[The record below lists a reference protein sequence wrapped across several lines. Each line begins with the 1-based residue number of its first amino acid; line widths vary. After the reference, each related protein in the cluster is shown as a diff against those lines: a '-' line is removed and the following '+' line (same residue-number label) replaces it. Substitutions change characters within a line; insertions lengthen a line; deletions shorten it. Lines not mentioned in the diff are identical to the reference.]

1 MSSTNRSSPSTHRGH
16 ESTQP
21 TSEPEEEHPTP
32 KNKNK
37 SNPGKIPAIEACGR
51 FLLRCV
57 HPFVAADILMVVAR
71 EQVSPGSS
79 RKYRFLTKETME
91 VYGTYS
97 AAALSFS
104 EEFQTHLEQKNLENV
119 ESSLA
124 RGISQGRSWDLIRL
138 KEMTPK
144 LASKTNVPLPLVSQT
159 KSDRGF
165 NDDETGQMLIPIRNL
180 KAYNKDPIGVRA
192 KVNAGSEEFR
202 VTGTNPPAFLY
213 EDPDNYDSK
222 NSLSGLMR
230 GYFLGRCLRAIF
242 SGPRTSLQLPTNGD
256 RPTSRSV
263 SEHCGLKSV
272 TTVTMVYVAMVARH
286 TLSTQNTWS
295 GKDGTFDYQDF
306 AGLLF
311 KLFELDEEWTK
322 QTIRH
327 WNLELFG
334 DEDGAGPDRQIAG
347 PSDPDDFL
355 AMVKDQSEGRR
366 TRNIAAEEAR
376 SEDADP
382 HGDGDSR
389 CSEPPGDGDD
399 LDFPT
404 ITRQTPLTSRT
415 EDSRQT
421 TPDEDRTEDS
431 RPLTPLPDPESD
443 EDLTEDSRP
452 LTPLPEFES
461 DEDRTLVVRPVP
473 KKRYGKQ
480 KDNGTGDQAGN
491 EMQPRAAKR
500 CKTATCANPQAKP
513 KPRPRPKRRLP

>member
-1 MSSTNRSSPSTHRGH
+1 
-16 ESTQP
+16 
-21 TSEPEEEHPTP
+21 
-32 KNKNK
+32 
-37 SNPGKIPAIEACGR
+37 
-51 FLLRCV
+51 
-57 HPFVAADILMVVAR
+57 MVVAQ

-104 EEFQTHLEQKNLENV
+104 EEFQTHLEQKNLENI

-159 KSDRGF
+159 KSDHRF
-165 NDDETGQMLIPIRNL
+165 NNDETGQMLIPIRNL
-180 KAYNKDPIGVRA
+180 KAYNKDPISVCT
-192 KVNAGSEEFR
+192 KVNAGSEEFQ

-213 EDPDNYDSK
+213 KDPDNYNSK

-230 GYFLGRCLRAIF
+230 GYFLRRCLCAIF

-272 TTVTMVYVAMVARH
+272 TIATMVYVAVVARH

-311 KLFELDEEWTK
+311 KLFELDKEWTK

-334 DEDGAGPDRQIAG
+334 DKDSAGPDRQIVG

-355 AMVKDQSEGRR
+355 AMVKDQLEGCC
-366 TRNIAAEEAR
+366 TWNIAAEEAH

-382 HGDGDSR
+382 HGDGDSCR
-389 CSEPPGDGDD
+389 SEPPGDGND

-404 ITRQTPLTSRT
+404 ITRQTPLTSQT
-415 EDSRQT
+415 EDSCQT
-421 TPDEDRTEDS
+421 TPDED
-431 RPLTPLPDPESD
+431 
-443 EDLTEDSRP
+443 
-452 LTPLPEFES
+452 
-461 DEDRTLVVRPVP
+461 
-473 KKRYGKQ
+473 
-480 KDNGTGDQAGN
+480 
-491 EMQPRAAKR
+491 
-500 CKTATCANPQAKP
+500 
-513 KPRPRPKRRLP
+513 